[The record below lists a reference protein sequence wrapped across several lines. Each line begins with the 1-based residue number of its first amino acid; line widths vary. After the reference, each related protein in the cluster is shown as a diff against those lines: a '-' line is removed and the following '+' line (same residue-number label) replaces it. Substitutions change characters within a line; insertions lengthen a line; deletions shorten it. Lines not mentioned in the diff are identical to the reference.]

1 MPIQLEFL
9 NITSY
14 LLYILMKLLTG
25 VGLNIADLLKTALIK
40 PYKKR
45 NHRGIT

>member
-1 MPIQLEFL
+1 MHLQLEFL

-25 VGLNIADLLKTALIK
+25 LGLNIAANKAIK
-40 PYKKR
+40 KH